1 MEGIK
6 MLKALRSKLRAEV
19 EYSTANLD
27 IYMDKS
33 VGIGDHG
40 DILGVVDG
48 LVEEI
53 ANAVDK
59 LNTVNFLI
67 DDYSNIKVTTA
78 GKST

>member
-19 EYSTANLD
+19 EYATANLD

-33 VGIGDHG
+33 VGIGEHG
-40 DILGVVDG
+40 DIVGVIEG
-48 LVEEI
+48 LVEDI

-67 DDYSNIKVTTA
+67 DDYTGDKETA